1 MIRTSLEI
9 FVLVALFKIQRIVM
23 RLSYSL
29 FTICT
34 FLMNVSVTFKS
45 DKEGNIGII
54 KMLENSKIALVNIT
68 SDGLPSI
75 KIRSN
80 KGIMKDRTSL
90 KFFMLGVQKS
100 ETLGR
105 LAPLELYQFKL
116 ARLVSVSIMQTFFAC
131 QEK

>member
-1 MIRTSLEI
+1 
-9 FVLVALFKIQRIVM
+9 
-23 RLSYSL
+23 
-29 FTICT
+29 
-34 FLMNVSVTFKS
+34 MNVSVTFKS